1 MDWSPGYR
9 EFAPPA
15 ALRPAVY
22 CLWVGVTPAGGAP
35 PRLVL
40 PDACIDLIWQQ
51 SQGVFVA
58 GPDTGPVPAP
68 LAPGTV
74 FAGVR
79 LRPGAGGPALG
90 MPLSVLLD
98 QRVDA
103 VDLPAVHPAGPTADL
118 ARLLPGS
125 LAPDAAMRRLI
136 EIARAMTD
144 AGPPD
149 PLVTETVRR
158 LSRPGVPV
166 ERVAADL
173 GVSERQLRRRCR
185 AAVGYGPAT
194 LRRVLRF
201 RRFVSSVDQT
211 GEAADL
217 AWLAAKTG
225 YADQAHLTREST
237 RLAGLPPAA
246 LARVRHHGLV
256 DNRPE

>member
-1 MDWSPGYR
+1 VDWSPGYR

-22 CLWVGVTPAGGAP
+22 CLWVSVVPAGGAP

-40 PDACIDLIWQQ
+40 PDACVDLIWQQ
-51 SQGVFVA
+51 GHGVFVA
-58 GPDTGPVPAP
+58 GPDTGPVPSP
-68 LAPGTV
+68 RAPGTV

-98 QRVDA
+98 QRVDT
-103 VDLPAVHPAGPTADL
+103 VDLRGLHPAGPAADL
-118 ARLLPGS
+118 ARLPGS
-125 LAPDAAMRRLI
+125 LAPDMAMRRLI
-136 EIARAMTD
+136 RIAHGMTD

-149 PLVTETVRR
+149 PLVTETVRC
-158 LSRPGVPV
+158 LSRPGAQV
-166 ERVAADL
+166 ETVAADL
-173 GVSERQLRRRCR
+173 GVSERQLHRRCR

-201 RRFVSSVDQT
+201 RRFVSSVDQI

-246 LARVRHHGLV
+246 LARVRHQGLM
-256 DNRPE
+256 DDRPE